1 MDIGDQGCIEQCFR
15 FYPEIVPCAPF
26 ALGIGNQGRYQFQN
40 ILLGVEVG
48 KGVIMHGLL
57 KVNGV
62 EDFDPIPF
70 SLQEPS
76 AFDEDAALG
85 VGDHIAGM
93 ALHKIRLD
101 EKARLAA
108 ARAAYHQHIFVS
120 GSSGVFRTVIHG
132 QTFRLGQENIFG
144 EHRVDIGRDVFLRS
158 P

>member
-1 MDIGDQGCIEQCFR
+1 MHR
-15 FYPEIVPCAPF
+15 F
-26 ALGIGNQGRYQFQN
+26 
-40 ILLGVEVG
+40 
-48 KGVIMHGLL
+48 L
-57 KVNGV
+57 KVDGV
-62 EDFDPIPF
+62 QDFDPITF
-70 SLQEPS
+70 SLQEFS

-101 EKARLAA
+101 EKASLAA
-108 ARAAYHQHIFVS
+108 AGAAYHQHIFVS
-120 GSSGVFRTVIHG
+120 SCSGILGAIVHG